1 MPTRSGTRTG
11 RRGKP
16 NVREAAI
23 LPATKGGAGGQC
35 PLWAPGAGGERKQC
49 DGHGA
54 QLAQY
59 WQMTVTAVTVVFTFH
74 CVSVVEVPFT

>member
-1 MPTRSGTRTG
+1 M
-11 RRGKP
+11 
-16 NVREAAI
+16 AI
-23 LPATKGGAGGQC
+23 FLCGSVWLYVLCLVCLFDVFGGQC